1 MSLCHIFTDN
11 STIMALFYRSLLFLV
26 VLAGA
31 GVTWWLATLNDNQV
45 QTQQLERNWP
55 ATTLYDQHQTA
66 QLLRFEPTDVVGIRL
81 WLLNHSDNP
90 EGRIFVRLRPLG
102 QDGDIAVAQRTV
114 TELSPQ
120 GATSFY
126 FTPLQSETLIGDPTE
141 VIELRIETEGVG
153 PLQAIS
159 VIGGGNRYGQG
170 VLIHDG
176 VQIARADLAF
186 DVLYK
191 TRWMDRVLPITN
203 IARSRPGIFGWPP
216 LYALLAYA
224 LIITIGYLCIKVIT
238 SNPFTDPIS
247 HNQTN

>member
-1 MSLCHIFTDN
+1 MGI
-11 STIMALFYRSLLFLV
+11 FYRSLLFV
-26 VLAGA
+26 VVFAGA

-66 QLLRFEPTDVVGIRL
+66 QLLRFEPTDVIGIRL
-81 WLLNHSDNP
+81 WLLNHTDNP
-90 EGRIFVRLRPLG
+90 EGTVFVSLRPFG
-102 QDGDIAVAQRTV
+102 QDEDIAVAQRPV

-120 GATSFY
+120 GATTFY
-126 FTPLQSETLIGDPTE
+126 FTPLQSETLIGDPNE
-141 VIELRIETEGVG
+141 VIELRIETEEVG

-186 DVLYK
+186 
-191 TRWMDRVLPITN
+191 
-203 IARSRPGIFGWPP
+203 
-216 LYALLAYA
+216 
-224 LIITIGYLCIKVIT
+224 
-238 SNPFTDPIS
+238 
-247 HNQTN
+247 